1 MPVLIAAVSAHCH
14 DGPPLNNRFR
24 PMHYDFFAFGR
35 LDGVQALTIASI
47 SEVYTNVIELSQSVY
62 TLKGELVRCRST
74 IMIILELSTTC
85 RHSICIYMTFFCQY
99 LRMYVCSETAVIHG
113 LYA

>member
-62 TLKGELVRCRST
+62 TLKGELVRCT
-74 IMIILELSTTC
+74 IYHDYFRTVHYLQAL
-85 RHSICIYMTFFCQY
+85 HLYIYDIFLPVFTY
-99 LRMYVCSETAVIHG
+99 VRM
-113 LYA
+113 